1 VEYTK
6 ENQLDVIPLLNSNLL
21 STLFTDV
28 LLEEE
33 HIPEIHLINLTDWG
47 WLLLL
52 SGVIFAIWL
61 LIIFQI
67 SSKGS
72 HPFGMLSDSESSHEF
87 EEH

>member
-1 VEYTK
+1 M
-6 ENQLDVIPLLNSNLL
+6 DVIPLLNSNLL

-33 HIPEIHLINLTDWG
+33 HIPEIYLINLTDWG

-67 SSKGS
+67 RSKGS
-72 HPFGMLSDSESSHEF
+72 HPFDMVSDSESSHEF
-87 EEH
+87 GEH